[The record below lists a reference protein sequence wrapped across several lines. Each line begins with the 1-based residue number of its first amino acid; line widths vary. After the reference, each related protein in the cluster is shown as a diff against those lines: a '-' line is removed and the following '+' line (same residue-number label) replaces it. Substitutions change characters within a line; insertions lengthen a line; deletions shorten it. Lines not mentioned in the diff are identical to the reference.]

1 VHEEIRLNK
10 IKDIENSNF
19 VMINKNQI
27 SRGEDKVL
35 DLKTDS
41 ILSGTDNDDFPV
53 IGIGASAGG
62 LEALELFFKNMPNN
76 SGMAFVVVQHLDPTH
91 IGIMPELLQ
100 RMTQMMV
107 LQATDA
113 LKVKPNHIYV
123 IPPNKSLS
131 ILKGRLHL
139 FDPVESR
146 GLRLPVDVFFRSLA
160 LDRMEKSIGIILSG
174 MGSDGS
180 LGLKSIK
187 ERNGIVLV
195 QEPTS
200 AKFDSMPRNAIE
212 AVIADIVAPAEELP
226 AKLVALL
233 KYFPE
238 INMDSEVLVKS
249 KSSIDKIIIL
259 LREQSGHD
267 FSMYKKNTLMRR
279 IERRKAIHQIDK
291 IQTYVRFLQEN
302 PKEVELLFK
311 ELLIGVTSF
320 FRDTAVWEKLKEEI
334 IPNLLKDIPDEYTV
348 RAWVP
353 ACSTG
358 EEAYSLAIVFEEALE
373 KIGKKKNIK
382 FQIFATD
389 LDLVAIEKARKG
401 VFLSN
406 IIKDISPARIN
417 KYFYTEK
424 MGYRVNTSIREMIV
438 FAPHNVIKDPPFTK
452 LDLLTCRNMLIYMEP
467 QLQNK
472 LIMLF
477 NYSLNPDGIMVLGTA
492 ETVGSNIKGFEVID
506 SKLKIFK
513 RTSKSVVPE
522 FTNFPSS
529 FSQIKRLTTDI
540 MKETKVVENIQILA
554 DQILLQRFSPASILV
569 NNRGDIIYITGRTGK
584 YLEPVAGK
592 ANWNI
597 HAMAREGLRNELP
610 VAFRKALQSFEPVK
624 IENVKLV
631 ENGSKYFVNLTLQ
644 QIESPDALKGM
655 IMLVFSDVPESEESD
670 DNTLKQK
677 KQSVSRKQK
686 ELEAELIRCNEDLN
700 STREEMQTSQEEL
713 KSTNEELQSTN
724 EELQST
730 NEELTTSKE
739 ELQSLNEEL
748 QTVNAELQSKLVD
761 FEQANNDM
769 KNLLNSTEIATL
781 FLDKG
786 LNIRRFTDPVTKIFK
801 LRAADTG
808 RPFTD
813 LVCDLKYPEMESNAL
828 EVIKTLTPIQKEV
841 ETNDSRYYFVRIMPY
856 RTLDDRIDGIVIT
869 FTDIT
874 AAKQAEESL
883 KMENRYLRLFESAKD
898 GILILNSETGMIMD
912 VNPYLV
918 EMLGYSHDQFI
929 EKSIWEIGSLKD
941 IVANKDKF
949 LELQKKEFVRYEN
962 LPLETANGR
971 KINVEFVSNVY
982 LVNDKKVVQC
992 IIRDISDRVEA
1003 QDALIFSETRYNHLF
1018 KSVKDGV
1025 LFLDPKTGIITALNP
1040 FLIDLL
1046 GLTKENFIGKEIWKI
1061 IFFKNIIPNMEKFE
1075 ELNQKEFVHFQNVE
1089 IETADAK
1096 KINIEF
1102 TSTMYFIENHKVIQC
1117 FIHEIPNR

>member
-1 VHEEIRLNK
+1 
-10 IKDIENSNF
+10 
-19 VMINKNQI
+19 MINKNQI
-27 SRGEDKVL
+27 SLREDKVL
-35 DLKTDS
+35 DLKSNS
-41 ILSGTDNDDFPV
+41 ILPEADNNDFPI

-62 LEALELFFKNMPNN
+62 LEALELFFEKMPNN
-76 SGMAFVVVQHLDPTH
+76 SGMAFVVIQHLDPTH
-91 IGIMPELLQ
+91 VGIMPELLQ
-100 RMTQMMV
+100 RMTQMKV
-107 LQATDA
+107 LQATDT
-113 LKVKPNHIYV
+113 LKVKPNSVYV

-131 ILKGRLHL
+131 ILKGKLHL
-139 FDPVESR
+139 FEPLESR
-146 GLRLPVDVFFRSLA
+146 GLRLPIDVFFRSLA
-160 LDRMEKSIGIILSG
+160 LDRKEKSIGIIFSG

-180 LGLKSIK
+180 DGLKVIK
-187 ERNGIVLV
+187 ENNGFVLV
-195 QEPTS
+195 QEPAS

-212 AVIADIVAPAEELP
+212 AVIPDIVAPAEELP
-226 AKLVALL
+226 AKLIALL
-233 KYFPE
+233 KYFPK
-238 INMDSEVLVKS
+238 INTDSEVYVKS

-279 IERRKAIHQIDK
+279 IERRKAIHQIDT

-334 IPNLLKDIPDEYTV
+334 IPNLLKEIPNGYTI

-358 EEAYSLAIVFEEALE
+358 EEAYSLAIIFEEVIE
-373 KIGKKKNIK
+373 KIGRHKNIK
-382 FQIFATD
+382 LQIFATD
-389 LDLVAIEKARKG
+389 LDIVAIEKARKG
-401 VFLSN
+401 FFLS
-406 IIKDISPARIN
+406 DIEKEVSPERIN
-417 KYFYTEK
+417 NFFYIEK
-424 MGYRVNTSIREMIV
+424 SGYRVNTSIREMIV
-438 FAPHNVIKDPPFTK
+438 FAPHDVIKDPPFTK

-477 NYSLNPDGIMVLGTA
+477 NYSLNPGGIMVLGTA
-492 ETVGSNIKGFEVID
+492 ETIGSSIKGFDIID

-513 RTSKSVVPE
+513 RTSKSVIPE

-569 NNRGDIIYITGRTGK
+569 NDKGDIIYITGRTGK

-610 VAFRKALQSFEPVK
+610 AAFRKALQSFDPVK
-624 IENVKLV
+624 IENVKIV

-655 IMLVFSDVPESEESD
+655 IMLVFSDVPEILESD
-670 DNTLKQK
+670 VNALKEK
-677 KQSVSRKQK
+677 KQSVSGKQK
-686 ELEAELIRCNEDLN
+686 ELEAELIRCKEDLN

-781 FLDKG
+781 FLDKE

-801 LRAADTG
+801 LRATDTG

-813 LVCDLKYPEMESNAL
+813 LVCDLNYPDMGSNAL
-828 EVIKTLTPIQKEV
+828 GVIRTLSSIQKEV
-841 ETNDSRYYFVRIMPY
+841 ATNDGRYYYVRIMPY
-856 RTLDDRIDGIVIT
+856 RTLDDRIDGLVIT

-874 AAKQAEESL
+874 IAKQAEESL
-883 KMENRYLRLFESAKD
+883 KIENRYRRLFESAKD

-918 EMLGYSHDQFI
+918 EMLGYTHDQFI

-962 LPLETANGR
+962 LPLETAKGK
-971 KINVEFVSNVY
+971 KINVEFVSNVF
-982 LVNDKKVVQC
+982 LVNNIKVIQC
-992 IIRDISDRVEA
+992 IIRDISDRVIV
-1003 QDALIFSETRYNHLF
+1003 QDALVTLENRFRHLF
-1018 KSVKDGV
+1018 ESVKEGI
-1025 LFLDPKTGIITALNP
+1025 LFLDSETGRIADINP
-1040 FLIDLL
+1040 YSTDLL
-1046 GLTKENFIGKEIWKI
+1046 GLSKEKCIGKEIWQI
-1061 IFFKNIIPNMEKFE
+1061 ESLKNIIPNMEKFK
-1075 ELNQKEFVHFQNVE
+1075 ELNKKEFIHYHAIE
-1089 IETADAK
+1089 IEIGDAR
-1096 KINIEF
+1096 KIKIDF
-1102 TSTMYFIENHKVIQC
+1102 TSTVYRVGSKKVIQC
-1117 FIHEIPNR
+1117 FIHEIPSLN